1 MIGCFNHGLFNFIAN
16 EMIDSTFFKTKDKE
30 VCDKTNIFVNH
41 PCRCNTFC
49 IILLSPKNFAF
60 FVRWKSFHKFR
71 QKKIKNEQIWT
82 MKSKNVFTRSP
93 ASPPPNT
100 LIHKTKHTHS
110 LPTNSQSP
118 LETVLTPLRRVF
130 ESLLQIMFATN

>member
-71 QKKIKNEQIWT
+71 QKKIKKQQIWT
-82 MKSKNVFTRSP
+82 QKCTEFCSLFPNSHSEPWKVKTFLLGHLLLPLLTHLYTK
-93 ASPPPNT
+93 PNT
-100 LIHKTKHTHS
+100 PTHY
-110 LPTNSQSP
+110 P
-118 LETVLTPLRRVF
+118 
-130 ESLLQIMFATN
+130 QIPSHL

>member
-1 MIGCFNHGLFNFIAN
+1 MKWSIQ
-16 EMIDSTFFKTKDKE
+16 E

-49 IILLSPKNFAF
+49 IILLSPKNFAI

-82 MKSKNVFTRSP
+82 QKFCSLFPNSHSEPWKVKTFLLGHLLL
-93 ASPPPNT
+93 PPPNT

-110 LPTNSQSP
+110 LPANSQSP

-130 ESLLQIMFATN
+130 ESLLQIMFVTN